1 MNEDLAKTILDKTAA
16 DYNQVAEKYAQVREK
31 NWKEMDFLFNDY
43 LQSKDKVLD
52 LGCGHGRFYEN
63 FISRG
68 AEYWGADF
76 SENILKLAKRNY
88 PKGRFTLSEAL
99 NLPYETEFFDKV
111 YSLAVL
117 HHIPSSRF
125 RLEFLREAKRALKP
139 NGCLIL
145 TVWDLK
151 EKRRKRKFNLLT
163 WYWERDLD
171 KNDILLPWYGVK
183 DTYFHC
189 FTLTELVAL
198 VESVGLKIIK
208 KGEIMVGERPYN
220 NFYVVAQKAV
230 LD

>member
-31 NWKEMDFLFNDY
+31 NWKEMDFLFTDY
-43 LQSKDKVLD
+43 LLPQDKVLD

-63 FISRG
+63 FIAG
-68 AEYWGADF
+68 KAKYWGADF
-76 SENILKLAKRNY
+76 SESIINIAKRNY
-88 PKGRFTLSEAL
+88 PAVRFELAAALS
-99 NLPYETEFFDKV
+99 LPYETEFFDKV

-117 HHIPSSRF
+117 HHIPSLGF
-125 RLEFLREAKRALKP
+125 RLEFLQEAKRVLKP

-151 EKRRKRKFNLLT
+151 EKRRKRKFNFLN
-163 WYWERDLD
+163 WYWEQGLD
-171 KNDILLPWYGVK
+171 KGDILLPWYGVK

-189 FTLTELVAL
+189 FELKELVAL
-198 VESVGLKIIK
+198 IERVGLKIIK

-220 NFYVVAQKAV
+220 NFYIVAKKVVPE
-230 LD
+230 